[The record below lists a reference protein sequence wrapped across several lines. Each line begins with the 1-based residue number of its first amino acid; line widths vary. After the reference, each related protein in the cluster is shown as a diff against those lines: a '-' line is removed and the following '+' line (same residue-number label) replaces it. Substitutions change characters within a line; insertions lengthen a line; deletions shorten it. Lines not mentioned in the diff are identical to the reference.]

1 MRLSDHDA
9 AFLYAETASGPMHGA
24 NIAVVEG
31 ELSAQ
36 AVRAHI
42 ARRLHLV
49 PRLRQRLVFA
59 PFNLAHPKWVDD
71 PEFDIAHHVKGHS
84 LAVGATLEEALAAAA
99 KLAEP
104 LLPRRRPL
112 WLTYVIEGVKDRTV
126 LLQMAHHAM
135 ADGAS
140 GVDIS
145 LVLFDLQAN
154 APAPAA
160 EQAPYRPAPLPSAAQ
175 LAAEA
180 LREQVESML
189 DRNPFDASR
198 FSGERME
205 MLRRAGES
213 VTRFVAEPVLMAPWN
228 AGLVGPK
235 RNLAWRRYGFG
246 EFREIRR
253 RFGGTINDVV
263 LSVAAEGAARYLAA
277 RREVAGD
284 RNLRIMCP
292 VNVRQGDEKGALG
305 NRVSGIFPMFP
316 AAPMDIVERL
326 RKVRHEME
334 QIKQNREAQA
344 LQLLMDSMP
353 SPPPLAMAPA
363 QLVGGPLDPTA
374 LAARIPVPPMPRLG
388 APLPMVGF
396 NFTCTN
402 VPGVQVP
409 QYIAGHQVLDLL
421 AMLMLSGVLGYG
433 LAVSSYNRRLYF
445 TLACDPR
452 LMPDIE
458 RMADGVDGAFKELL
472 AAARNVDAPNVSAA
486 QPREAQMKMKMQRK
500 MKMKTA
506 QAGEVSVE
514 SNSAAPQGPQTKTME
529 KTP

>member
-9 AFLYAETASGPMHGA
+9 AFLYGETASGPMHGA

-31 ELSAQ
+31 ELSLET
-36 AVRAHI
+36 VRSHVAC
-42 ARRLHLV
+42 RLHLV

-71 PEFDIAHHVKGHS
+71 PSFDIAQHVKGHS
-84 LAVGATLEEALAAAA
+84 LDTGATLDEALAAAA

-104 LLPRRRPL
+104 LLPRDRPL

-126 LLQMAHHAM
+126 LIQMGHHAM

-145 LVLFDLQAN
+145 LALFELQAK
-154 APAPAA
+154 APDPAP
-160 EQAPYRPAPLPSAAQ
+160 QPWSPAPLPSAAE

-180 LREQVESML
+180 LREQVESVL
-189 DRNPFDASR
+189 DGNPFAAMQVGD
-198 FSGERME
+198 GRME

-213 VTRFVAEPVLMAPWN
+213 VTRFLAEPVLTAPWN

-235 RNLAWRRYGFG
+235 RELAWRRYGFG

-263 LSVAAEGAARYLAA
+263 LSVAAEGAARYLADD
-277 RREVAGD
+277 RRKAAGS
-284 RNLRIMCP
+284 NLRIMCP
-292 VNVRQGDEKGALG
+292 VNVRQENEQGALG

-316 AAPMDIVERL
+316 AAPMNVVERL

-344 LQLLMDSMP
+344 LQELMEAMP
-353 SPPPLAMAPA
+353 SPPPLAMASA

-374 LAARIPVPPMPRLG
+374 LAARVPPP
-388 APLPMVGF
+388 PLPWGTSMPMTGF

-409 QYIAGHQVLDLL
+409 QYIAGHPVLDVLG
-421 AMLMLSGVLGYG
+421 MLMLGGVLGYG
-433 LAVSSYNRRLYF
+433 LAVTSYNRQLCF
-445 TLACDPR
+445 TLVCDPR
-452 LMPDIE
+452 LMPDVE
-458 RMADGVDGAFKELL
+458 RMADSVDGAFGELL
-472 AAARNVDAPNVSAA
+472 AAARGEDARKPGAAA
-486 QPREAQMKMKMQRK
+486 Q
-500 MKMKTA
+500 
-506 QAGEVSVE
+506 
-514 SNSAAPQGPQTKTME
+514 QTPTRTTE
-529 KTP
+529 DTQ

>member
-9 AFLYAETASGPMHGA
+9 AFLYSETASGPMHGA
-24 NIAVVEG
+24 NIAVLEG

-71 PEFDIAHHVKGHS
+71 PEFDIAQHVKGH
-84 LAVGATLEEALAAAA
+84 LLEAGATLDAALAAAA

-104 LLPRRRPL
+104 LLPRDRPL

-126 LLQMAHHAM
+126 LLQMGHHAM

-154 APAPAA
+154 APEPAA
-160 EQAPYRPAPLPSAAQ
+160 EAAPWSAAPLPSAAE

-180 LREQVESML
+180 LREQFESVL
-189 DRNPFDASR
+189 ASNPFEAMQLSD
-198 FSGERME
+198 GRME

-213 VTRFVAEPVLMAPWN
+213 ITRFVAEPVLMAPWN

-235 RNLAWRRYGFG
+235 REMAWRRYSFS

-263 LSVAAEGAARYLAA
+263 LSVAAEGAARYLADGA
-277 RREVAGD
+277 RSATD
-284 RNLRIMCP
+284 RNLRVMCP
-292 VNVRQGDEKGALG
+292 VNVRQEDEKGALG
-305 NRVSGIFPMFP
+305 NQVSGVFPMFP
-316 AAPMDIVERL
+316 AAPMDVVDRL
-326 RKVRHEME
+326 RKVRQEME

-344 LQLLMDSMP
+344 LQQLMESMP
-353 SPPPLAMAPA
+353 SPPPLAMAPT
-363 QLVGGPLDPTA
+363 QLVGGPFDPTA
-374 LAARIPVPPMPRLG
+374 IAAQIPSPPMP
-388 APLPMVGF
+388 PWSSSLPMAGF

-409 QYIAGHQVLDLL
+409 QYIAGHQVLDVL
-421 AMLMLSGVLGYG
+421 AMLMLGGVLGYG
-433 LAVSSYNRRLYF
+433 LAVTSYNKQLCF
-445 TLACDPR
+445 TLVCDPK

-458 RMADGVDGAFKELL
+458 RMADAVDGAFEELL
-472 AAARNVDAPNVSAA
+472 AAARSADASKDAAAEPKQAKKQTALSREARVKQDSTKEDSAA
-486 QPREAQMKMKMQRK
+486 A
-500 MKMKTA
+500 
-506 QAGEVSVE
+506 
-514 SNSAAPQGPQTKTME
+514 SASGT
-529 KTP
+529 

>member
-9 AFLYAETASGPMHGA
+9 AFLYGETASGPMHGA

-31 ELSAQ
+31 ELSTET
-36 AVRAHI
+36 VRAHI

-71 PEFDIAHHVKGHS
+71 PEFDIAKHVKAHM
-84 LAVGATLEEALAAAA
+84 LEKGDALEDALAAAA
-99 KLAEP
+99 KLAEG
-104 LLPRRRPL
+104 LLPRHRPL

-126 LLQMAHHAM
+126 LLQIGHHAM

-154 APAPAA
+154 APEPAEEPAPWQPPPLPNAA
-160 EQAPYRPAPLPSAAQ
+160 E

-189 DRNPFDASR
+189 DSSPFDS
-198 FSGERME
+198 SNLSSERLE

-213 VTRFVAEPVLMAPWN
+213 MTRFVAEPVLMAPWN

-235 RNLAWRRYGFG
+235 RALAWRRYGFG

-263 LSVAAEGAARYLAA
+263 LSVASEGAARYLAA
-277 RREVAGD
+277 RREAAGD

-292 VNVRQGDEKGALG
+292 VNVRQEDEKGALG
-305 NRVSGIFPMFP
+305 NRVSGIFPMF
-316 AAPMDIVERL
+316 AAVPMDIVERL
-326 RKVRHEME
+326 RKVRQEME

-344 LQLLMDSMP
+344 LQMLTESMP

-363 QLVGGPLDPTA
+363 QLVGGPFDPTA
-374 LAARIPVPPMPRLG
+374 LAAQLPTPPMPRLG
-388 APLPMVGF
+388 APLAMAGF

-409 QYIAGHQVLDLL
+409 QYIAGHQVLDAL
-421 AMLMLSGVLGYG
+421 AMLMLGGVLGYG
-433 LAVSSYNRRLYF
+433 LAVTSYNKRLYF
-445 TLACDPR
+445 TLVCDPG
-452 LMPDIE
+452 LMPDFE
-458 RMADGVDGAFKELL
+458 RMADCVDSAFKELL
-472 AAARNVDAPNVSAA
+472 AAARGADAPESPATESPA
-486 QPREAQMKMKMQRK
+486 TESH
-500 MKMKTA
+500 KTTTENT
-506 QAGEVSVE
+506 Q
-514 SNSAAPQGPQTKTME
+514 
-529 KTP
+529 

>member
-9 AFLYAETASGPMHGA
+9 AFLYGETASGPMHGA

-31 ELSAQ
+31 ELSTET
-36 AVRAHI
+36 VRAHI
-42 ARRLHLV
+42 ASRLHLV

-71 PEFDIAHHVKGHS
+71 PAFDIAHHVKAHS
-84 LAVGATLEEALAAAA
+84 LKVGATLDEALTAAA

-104 LLPRRRPL
+104 LLPRDRPL
-112 WLTYVIEGVKDRTV
+112 WLTYVIEGVKERTV
-126 LLQMAHHAM
+126 LVQMGHHAM

-154 APAPAA
+154 APEPAA
-160 EQAPYRPAPLPSAAQ
+160 ESVPWQPAPLPGAAE
-175 LAAEA
+175 LATEA

-189 DRNPFDASR
+189 DGNPFEAMKL
-198 FSGERME
+198 SGERME

-213 VTRFVAEPVLMAPWN
+213 ITRFVAEPVLMAPWN

-235 RNLAWRRYGFG
+235 RELAWRRYSFG

-277 RREVAGD
+277 GREAAID

-292 VNVRQGDEKGALG
+292 VNVRQEDEKGALG

-344 LQLLMDSMP
+344 LQHLMESMP

-363 QLVGGPLDPTA
+363 QLVGGPFDPTA
-374 LAARIPVPPMPRLG
+374 LAARIPSPPAPSWSGSMPM
-388 APLPMVGF
+388 AGF

-409 QYIAGHQVLDLL
+409 QYIAGHQVLDVLG
-421 AMLMLSGVLGYG
+421 MLMLGGVLGYG
-433 LAVSSYNRRLYF
+433 LAINSYNKQLF
-445 TLACDPR
+445 FSLVCDPG

-458 RMADGVDGAFKELL
+458 RMADAVDGAFKELL
-472 AAARNVDAPNVSAA
+472 AAARDP
-486 QPREAQMKMKMQRK
+486 E
-500 MKMKTA
+500 T
-506 QAGEVSVE
+506 E
-514 SNSAAPQGPQTKTME
+514 KTME
-529 KTP
+529 NKQ

>member
-1 MRLSDHDA
+1 MMLRNGTAVGIVRAFGCRCTQRIDLMRLSDHDA
-9 AFLYAETASGPMHGA
+9 AFLYGETASGPMHGA
-24 NIAVVEG
+24 NIVVLEG
-31 ELSAQ
+31 ELSLQ

-71 PEFDIAHHVKGHS
+71 PNFDIAQHVKGHS
-84 LAVGATLEEALAAAA
+84 LEAGATLDEALAAAA

-104 LLPRRRPL
+104 LLPRDRSL

-126 LLQMAHHAM
+126 LLQMGHHAM

-154 APAPAA
+154 APEPTP
-160 EQAPYRPAPLPSAAQ
+160 EPAPWSPASLPSATE
-175 LAAEA
+175 LATEA

-189 DRNPFDASR
+189 DSNPFAALQLGD
-198 FSGERME
+198 GRME

-213 VTRFVAEPVLMAPWN
+213 ITRFLAEPVLTAPWN

-235 RNLAWRRYGFG
+235 REMAWRRYEFG

-263 LSVAAEGAARYLAA
+263 LSVAAEGAARYLADGRQKA
-277 RREVAGD
+277 AGK
-284 RNLRIMCP
+284 NLRIMCP
-292 VNVRQGDEKGALG
+292 VNVRQEDEKGALG
-305 NRVSGIFPMFP
+305 NRVSGIFPMFR
-316 AAPMDIVERL
+316 AAPMNIVERL

-344 LQLLMDSMP
+344 LQELMESMP
-353 SPPPLAMAPA
+353 SPPPLAMAPT
-363 QLVGGPLDPTA
+363 QLVGGPFDPTA
-374 LAARIPVPPMPRLG
+374 LAARVPPPAPPWATSMPM
-388 APLPMVGF
+388 AGF

-409 QYIAGHQVLDLL
+409 QYIAGHQVLDAL
-421 AMLMLSGVLGYG
+421 AMLMLGGVLGYG
-433 LAVSSYNRRLYF
+433 LAVTSYNKRLYF
-445 TLACDPR
+445 TLVCDPR
-452 LMPDIE
+452 LMPDVE
-458 RMADGVDGAFKELL
+458 RMADSLDGAFKELL
-472 AAARNVDAPNVSAA
+472 AAARSADAPEPGAVA
-486 QPREAQMKMKMQRK
+486 QQ
-500 MKMKTA
+500 
-506 QAGEVSVE
+506 
-514 SNSAAPQGPQTKTME
+514 PQTKTTE
-529 KTP
+529 GTQ

>member
-9 AFLYAETASGPMHGA
+9 AFLYGETASGPMHGA
-24 NIAVVEG
+24 NIAVLEG
-31 ELSAQ
+31 ELSVQ

-42 ARRLHLV
+42 ARRLHLL

-71 PEFDIAHHVKGHS
+71 PKFDIARHVKAHS
-84 LAVGATLEEALAAAA
+84 LEAGATLDEALAAAA

-104 LLPRRRPL
+104 LLPRDRPL

-126 LLQMAHHAM
+126 LLQMGHHAM

-154 APAPAA
+154 APEPAA
-160 EQAPYRPAPLPSAAQ
+160 EPAPWSPAPLPDAAE

-189 DRNPFDASR
+189 DRNPFEAMQL
-198 FSGERME
+198 SGGHRE

-213 VTRFVAEPVLMAPWN
+213 ITRFVAEPVLMAPWN

-235 RNLAWRRYGFG
+235 REMAWRRYGFG

-277 RREVAGD
+277 SRQAATD

-292 VNVRQGDEKGALG
+292 VNVRQEDEKGALG

-344 LQLLMDSMP
+344 LQHLMAVMP

-363 QLVGGPLDPTA
+363 QLVGGALDPTA
-374 LAARIPVPPMPRLG
+374 LAAHIPSPPAFLWGASVPM
-388 APLPMVGF
+388 AGF

-409 QYIAGHQVLDLL
+409 QYIAGHQVLDVL

-433 LAVSSYNRRLYF
+433 LAVTSYNKQLCF
-445 TLACDPR
+445 TLVCDPR

-458 RMADGVDGAFKELL
+458 RMADAVDGAFGELL
-472 AAARNVDAPNVSAA
+472 VAARSADGSKVSAA
-486 QPREAQMKMKMQRK
+486 EPREAEMPIAPARK
-500 MKMKTA
+500 APADEDLAAK
-506 QAGEVSVE
+506 
-514 SNSAAPQGPQTKTME
+514 SA
-529 KTP
+529 

>member
-31 ELSAQ
+31 QLSLET
-36 AVRAHI
+36 VRAHV

-59 PFNLAHPKWVDD
+59 PFNLAHPKWMDD
-71 PEFDIAHHVKGHS
+71 PKFDIARHVKGHS
-84 LAVGATLEEALAAAA
+84 LEPGATLDEALAAAA
-99 KLAEP
+99 ELAEP
-104 LLPRRRPL
+104 LLPRDRPL
-112 WLTYVIEGVKDRTV
+112 WLTYVIAGVEERTV
-126 LLQMAHHAM
+126 LVQMAHHAM

-154 APAPAA
+154 APEPAAAPA
-160 EQAPYRPAPLPSAAQ
+160 PWSPAPLPGAAE

-189 DRNPFDASR
+189 DGNPFAAMRRGD
-198 FSGERME
+198 GRME

-213 VTRFVAEPVLMAPWN
+213 ITRFLAEPVLTAPWN
-228 AGLVGPK
+228 LGLVGPK
-235 RNLAWRRYGFG
+235 RAMAWRRYGFG
-246 EFREIRR
+246 DFRKIRR

-263 LSVAAEGAARYLAA
+263 LSVAAEGAARYLADG
-277 RREVAGD
+277 RREAAGS
-284 RNLRIMCP
+284 NLRVMCP
-292 VNVRQGDEKGALG
+292 VNVRQENEQGALG

-316 AAPMDIVERL
+316 AAPMSVVERL
-326 RKVRHEME
+326 RKVRQEME

-344 LQLLMDSMP
+344 LQELMESMP

-363 QLVGGPLDPTA
+363 QLVGGPFDPTA
-374 LAARIPVPPMPRLG
+374 LAARIPPP
-388 APLPMVGF
+388 PLPWGASMPMAGF

-409 QYIAGHQVLDLL
+409 QYIAGRQVLDVLG
-421 AMLMLSGVLGYG
+421 MLMLGGVLGYG
-433 LAVSSYNRRLYF
+433 LAVTSYNRQLCF
-445 TLACDPR
+445 TLVCDPR
-452 LMPDIE
+452 LMPDVE
-458 RMADGVDGAFKELL
+458 RMADSLDGAFRELL
-472 AAARNVDAPNVSAA
+472 AAACGEDAPKPGAA
-486 QPREAQMKMKMQRK
+486 AR
-500 MKMKTA
+500 
-506 QAGEVSVE
+506 
-514 SNSAAPQGPQTKTME
+514 QTPTRTME
-529 KTP
+529 NPQ

>member
-42 ARRLHLV
+42 APRLHCL

-71 PEFDIAHHVKGHS
+71 PDFDIARHVRAH
-84 LAVGATLEEALAAAA
+84 ALEPGSALEDALAAAA
-99 KLAEP
+99 KLMEG
-104 LLPRRRPL
+104 LLPRHRPL
-112 WLTYVIEGVKDRTV
+112 WLIHVIEGVKDRTV
-126 LLQMAHHAM
+126 LLQIGHHAM
-135 ADGAS
+135 ADGAA

-154 APAPAA
+154 APAPPKESAPWRPPPLPNAA
-160 EQAPYRPAPLPSAAQ
+160 E

-189 DRNPFDASR
+189 DGSRFDASLL
-198 FSGERME
+198 SGERLE

-213 VTRFVAEPVLMAPWN
+213 MTRFVAEPVLMAPWN

-235 RNLAWRRYGFG
+235 RALAWRRYGFG

-263 LSVAAEGAARYLAA
+263 LAVASEAAARYLAA
-277 RREVAGD
+277 RREAASD

-292 VNVRQGDEKGALG
+292 VNVRQEDEKGTLG
-305 NRVSGIFPMFP
+305 NRVSGVFPMF
-316 AAPMDIVERL
+316 AAVPMDAVERL
-326 RKVRHEME
+326 RKVRREME

-344 LQLLMDSMP
+344 LHMLMESMP
-353 SPPPLAMAPA
+353 SPPPLVMAPA
-363 QLVGGPLDPTA
+363 QLVGGPFDPTA
-374 LAARIPVPPMPRLG
+374 LAAQVPVPPMPRWG
-388 APLPMVGF
+388 APMPMMGF

-409 QYIAGHQVLDLL
+409 QFIAGHEVLDVF
-421 AMLMLSGVLGYG
+421 AMLMLGGVLGYG
-433 LAVSSYNRRLYF
+433 LAVTSYNKRLHF
-445 TLACDPR
+445 TLVCDPR
-452 LMPDIE
+452 LMPDLE
-458 RMADGVDGAFKELL
+458 RMADCVDDVFQELL
-472 AAARNVDAPNVSAA
+472 AASRREDAPNASAA
-486 QPREAQMKMKMQRK
+486 EPRTA
-500 MKMKTA
+500 KTGA
-506 QAGEVSVE
+506 ADGSAEPNPAAASV
-514 SNSAAPQGPQTKTME
+514 
-529 KTP
+529 

>member
-9 AFLYAETASGPMHGA
+9 AFLYGETASGPMHGA

-71 PEFDIAHHVKGHS
+71 PNFDVARHVRGHT
-84 LAVGATLEEALAAAA
+84 LAAGATLDEALAAAA

-104 LLPRRRPL
+104 LLPRDRPL
-112 WLTYVIEGVKDRTV
+112 WLTVVIEGVKDRTV
-126 LLQMAHHAM
+126 LLQMGHHAM

-145 LVLFDLQAN
+145 LVLFDLQAK
-154 APAPAA
+154 APEPAP
-160 EQAPYRPAPLPSAAQ
+160 ESAPWSPAPLSSAAD
-175 LAAEA
+175 LATEA

-189 DRNPFDASR
+189 GRNPFETMQTD
-198 FSGERME
+198 GGRME

-213 VTRFVAEPVLMAPWN
+213 ITRFVAEPVLMAPWN
-228 AGLVGPK
+228 AGMVGPK
-235 RNLAWRRYGFG
+235 REMAWRRYGFG

-263 LSVAAEGAARYLAA
+263 LTVAAEGAARYLTAGRKLGTGRQAA
-277 RREVAGD
+277 AD
-284 RNLRIMCP
+284 WNLRIMCP
-292 VNVRQGDEKGALG
+292 VNVRQEDEKGALG
-305 NRVSGIFPMFP
+305 NRVSGIFPMF
-316 AAPMDIVERL
+316 AATSMDVVQRL

-344 LQLLMDSMP
+344 LQHLMASMP

-374 LAARIPVPPMPRLG
+374 LFARLPSPPALPWSAPMPM
-388 APLPMVGF
+388 AGF

-409 QYIAGHQVLDLL
+409 QYIAGHQVVDVL
-421 AMLMLSGVLGYG
+421 AMLMLGGVLGYG
-433 LAVSSYNRRLYF
+433 LAVTSYNKRICF
-445 TLACDPR
+445 TLVCDPK

-458 RMADGVDGAFKELL
+458 RMADAVDGAFEELL
-472 AAARNVDAPNVSAA
+472 AAARRTEAPRGSAT
-486 QPREAQMKMKMQRK
+486 QQ
-500 MKMKTA
+500 
-506 QAGEVSVE
+506 GEPKVVPDGHAAVE
-514 SNSAAPQGPQTKTME
+514 SKSTA
-529 KTP
+529 TPA